1 MRRARFAILA
11 LLLLLG
17 GSLACLLLLDEEG
30 PAPEEEL
37 PRAGVEL
44 AGPARAGVAAEA
56 ATKRAA
62 ESSAASSAAS
72 SSTPMAPRAL
82 VPSPS
87 APSGPTPPGAQEES
101 EFVGEVQLS
110 IYAGE
115 QLFLEPADV
124 QLEAT
129 FGGQPCR
136 VELAQAPERALQA
149 HLEVRWSGAAR
160 SPRLVVR
167 AWLRQDPRRRDVFV
181 TSLVENHRIDSL
193 LDLQLRHELT
203 VRCDRPLTEGEVQAH
218 LLDHRGE
225 SRRSW
230 DVELGEGGPSSVA
243 TFSGLPPG
251 DYRLLA
257 LGQGSEGGRR
267 VGQGRVRLAKGRPGL
282 V

>member
-1 MRRARFAILA
+1 MRVHVFDAIDGLKRLVRGERAHG
-11 LLLLLG
+11 LLQQRVRL
-17 GSLACLLLLDEEG
+17 
-30 PAPEEEL
+30 
-37 PRAGVEL
+37 
-44 AGPARAGVAAEA
+44 GVAAEA

-160 SPRLVVR
+160 S
-167 AWLRQDPRRRDVFV
+167 
-181 TSLVENHRIDSL
+181 
-193 LDLQLRHELT
+193 
-203 VRCDRPLTEGEVQAH
+203 GQAA
-218 LLDHRGE
+218 
-225 SRRSW
+225 
-230 DVELGEGGPSSVA
+230 A
-243 TFSGLPPG
+243 T
-251 DYRLLA
+251 
-257 LGQGSEGGRR
+257 
-267 VGQGRVRLAKGRPGL
+267 
-282 V
+282 